1 MKKPRINY
9 VLESKSKN
17 VEDRLKEELI
27 TAIVHSGFYQIIDG
41 VKKYE
46 RFKLSLQATIKPKN
60 FGLKEK
66 NFTFNQTVFD
76 KFSKTNGGVSTKM
89 NLLEAKIDTLYSNY
103 LINSRHPSSVEF
115 KNALLILMERKEEDV
130 RETVTI
136 KAYLA
141 DKIKEFEK
149 DVDSGKRNA
158 LKGNSIKPYVTLLN
172 YIKKYEQVKN
182 IILTFENFDQ
192 VMYWD
197 FWNVQD
203 SILNGSIVIPKIE
216 GESKQKI
223 QPNGFLINGIV
234 KYQKTFMRVLRM
246 ALEDKHEIKINVV
259 DKNLVLKETENR
271 KDIYIDEDELQKIVD
286 YKPTSS
292 EMQMARDYVI
302 LASLTGMRYESMI
315 DALKSKIEVFASK
328 KYNFSHIHSIQIKTG
343 TECIIPLFK
352 PVLEVLDNYNNKFP
366 KFTDNSSINGLIKTL
381 FSDVGINFDTIVK
394 NHYFK
399 KGLIVETKQVSDIVT
414 THDFRKSF
422 STNLYLKQVAQTQI
436 DNVTHPDKKPDN
448 KMAAVYNKATM
459 LDNAKLFVDEVV
471 KANKINQ
478 SKLYTF

>member
-1 MKKPRINY
+1 MKKPKVNY

-17 VEDRLKEELI
+17 VEERLKDELI
-27 TAIVHSGFYQIIDG
+27 TAIVHSGFYKIIDG

-46 RFKLSLQATIKPKN
+46 RFKITLQATIKPKN

-66 NFTFNQTVFD
+66 NFKFDQAIFD
-76 KFSKTNGGVSTKM
+76 KFSKTNAGVSTKM
-89 NLLEAKIDTLYSNY
+89 NLLEAKIEALYSNY
-103 LINSRHPSSVEF
+103 LITSRYPSAVEF
-115 KNALLILMERKEEDV
+115 KNALLIQLKRKQEDV

-136 KAYLA
+136 KTYLA
-141 DKIKEFEK
+141 SKIKEFEK
-149 DVDSGKRNA
+149 DVDSGKRNS
-158 LKGNSIKPYVTLLN
+158 LKEGSIKPYVTLLN
-172 YIKKYEQVKN
+172 YVKKYEVAKN
-182 IILTFENFDQ
+182 MILTFENFDE

-197 FWNVQD
+197 FWDVQD
-203 SILNGSIVIPKIE
+203 SILNGSIVVPKIE
-216 GESKQKI
+216 GVLEQRIK
-223 QPNGFLINGIV
+223 PNGFLVNGIV

-246 ALEDKHEIKINVV
+246 AIDDKLEIKINLL
-259 DKNLVLKETENR
+259 DKNLVLEETANR

-286 YKPTSS
+286 YKPINA

-315 DALKSKIEVFASK
+315 DAVKSKIEVYK
-328 KYNFSHIHSIQIKTG
+328 GKNYHFSHIHSKQIKTG
-343 TECIIPLFK
+343 TECIIPLFM
-352 PVLEVLDNYNNKFP
+352 PVLDVLVNYNNKFP
-366 KFTDNSSINGLIKTL
+366 KFIDNSGINGLVKTL
-381 FSDVGINFDTIVK
+381 FSEVGVNFDTIVK
-394 NHYFK
+394 NHYYK
-399 KGLIVETKQVSDIVT
+399 KGLIEETKKVSDIVT

-471 KANKINQ
+471 KANKVQQ